1 MQHIC
6 EINDGIGGAFVTAG
20 GGMSVCRQAE
30 EAESRRRRR
39 RRRGLE
45 GVRDSGVSRAK
56 RVVNRMRRERERRGS
71 GGGKEASGVVG
82 RLGG

>member
-1 MQHIC
+1 
-6 EINDGIGGAFVTAG
+6 
-20 GGMSVCRQAE
+20 MSVCRQAE

-56 RVVNRMRRERERRGS
+56 RVVNRMRRERERGEGLAEGRRPVGWWGGWEGS
-71 GGGKEASGVVG
+71 DVLPVSIIIGG
-82 RLGG
+82 